1 MWEWVLGHDGA
12 VAAWGHGCG
21 WVFDLAWG
29 HGYGDNAGGGLEI
42 SFRWVLIGVLNGFFF
57 DFLWVSL
64 HGGGGCV
71 VAMVVS
77 LVVVAKVGFICLDF

>member
-1 MWEWVLGHDGA
+1 MWEWVLGRDGA

-29 HGYGDNAGGGLEI
+29 HGYGDNADGGLEI

-57 DFLWVSL
+57 NFCGFL
-64 HGGGGCV
+64 C
-71 VAMVVS
+71 MVV
-77 LVVVAKVGFICLDF
+77 VGVLLPLWCLWLWWQR